1 MRQLGVLLWKHW
13 TTRKRS
19 LEQNVQLFVLPI
31 TSLTLCC
38 LFYFTFNPPDR
49 NSTGWLELIFVPL
62 AVFQLM
68 NIEVINLVN
77 EKATRLLELMR
88 IMSLRVESYYVAH
101 AIESVL
107 LGLVSAIVLASVATG
122 EGLFNGGAWV
132 YIFGLLWGFNVAATA
147 FAFALAACCDSPQT
161 AGQVALAAQGAQVI
175 IFFTV
180 IGDDP
185 NASTNSEKYEERTYC
200 LLPVIGLELG
210 TNSFRGPPT
219 QSRRQYS
226 GIGFGQILAILVA
239 SAAVYV
245 VLAAYLT
252 QVIPSEFSA
261 GAVKPW
267 YFPLLPPSSVE
278 SKENDQEED
287 QEEEDEDY
295 VVREEGRNVTEAT
308 VVVRRLRKQ
317 FGENVVVR
325 IAELNLYEDQI
336 FALLGH
342 NGPYTRVRSRLRCPT
357 QNEFSFYLPALSFFS
372 PQLQVRVRARRSTC

>member
-1 MRQLGVLLWKHW
+1 MLLWKHW
-13 TTRKRS
+13 VTRKRS
-19 LEQNVQLFVLPI
+19 FEQNVQLFILPI
-31 TSLTLCC
+31 MSLTICC
-38 LFYFTFNPPDR
+38 LFYFAFNVPDR

-68 NIEVINLVN
+68 NIEVINLVT

-88 IMSLRVESYYVAH
+88 IMSLRVEAYYAAH
-101 AIESVL
+101 AVESAL

-132 YIFGLLWGFNVAATA
+132 YIFGLLWAFNVAATA
-147 FAFALAACCDSPQT
+147 FAFAIAACCDSPQT
-161 AGQVALAAQGAQVI
+161 AGQVALAAQAAQAI
-175 IFFTV
+175 IFFTA

-185 NASTNSEKYEERTYC
+185 NASTNSEKYEERAYC

-226 GIGFGQILAILVA
+226 GIVIGQVLAILVA
-239 SAAVYV
+239 SAVIYV

-267 YFPLLPPSSVE
+267 YFPLLPRTSVK
-278 SKENDQEED
+278 SKPTEKVDD
-287 QEEEDEDY
+287 DDEQHDDH
-295 VVREEGRNVTEAT
+295 VVREDLHRVNEAT

-317 FGENVVVR
+317 FGENVAVR
-325 IAELNLYEDQI
+325 TVDVNLFEDQI

-342 NGPYTRVRSRLRCPT
+342 NGAPTRVRSCLRC
-357 QNEFSFYLPALSFFS
+357 
-372 PQLQVRVRARRSTC
+372 RAKPRAFVLFTRNYRCW